1 MNCSNH
7 NAFYQNDTTRKMVP
21 ICLKASSFPK
31 STQQK
36 MICYMR
42 CVDVFFI
49 DITNIFV
56 NMTDFSCHFNQK
68 DTLRIPNECLCVI
81 LTFIFLLCMSNNT
94 QTICNC
100 FTAFISL

>member
-1 MNCSNH
+1 
-7 NAFYQNDTTRKMVP
+7 
-21 ICLKASSFPK
+21 
-31 STQQK
+31 

-42 CVDVFFI
+42 CVNAFFI

-81 LTFIFLLCMSNNT
+81 LTYYFLLCMSVTKATENKP
-94 QTICNC
+94 QSLDPDC
-100 FTAFISL
+100 FLTLANPTVKVDLVLCTNSARRSLV